1 MAIENIQEIINKYE
15 DMSLEELGSS
25 LLGRQG
31 KIAAARQ
38 KAQDKS
44 DRISKIIGGLLAT
57 QSIFGNNAKSKIEDI
72 NQKLKNEQY
81 TNSTVSKNAIN
92 FAKSFSG
99 MGEQLS
105 KGTKWEDLTEE
116 YTSKFTNNN
125 TDFFQPEIDNYYNS
139 RTTEEKAIFEAN
151 NYRQDMLNQMSE
163 VLWKTMA
170 TAKDGDKSRAIKILE
185 EGGDIVGEVEGQ
197 EYSKILDALLGADE
211 GFLQK
216 RRLDI
221 ATNRTNQ
228 IKKENTLVNG
238 VRNAP
243 KVISDVVGMVF
254 GRDTA
259 DNMFSDEQ
267 YRSFEQDDLETL
279 NYQGITTQA
288 VNEVLSKNY
297 SNIDEKEIVSQKYGS
312 VVSRMNTA
320 IQALHTDYS
329 KIKWIDFNKYLNF
342 KGTELLKTNV
352 EKLVQESA
360 AAGGDPSFILSS
372 NPVLKKIIDEFGV
385 SMEKANQPKIAKQL
399 ADELQQENL
408 FYFDKEKFLTDQSYR
423 EKIMLVN
430 VIQESGIRERKFL
443 ERGEGDLV
451 AEFEGSPVNIYFDVI
466 GEEGK
471 LNLKI
476 TDRYTRLA
484 PKLKKVYLFN
494 TLKELKM
501 DRAQAENAI
510 IFMQKQGHLTG
521 DIEELINEYI
531 TG

>member
-1 MAIENIQEIINKYE
+1 MALDNIQQIINKYE

-25 LLGRQG
+25 LLSRQS
-31 KIAAARQ
+31 KISAARQ
-38 KAQDKS
+38 KARDKA

-81 TNSTVSKNAIN
+81 TNSTVSKNAMN
-92 FAKSFSG
+92 FAKSFAG

-105 KGTKWEDLTEE
+105 KGTTWEDLAEE
-116 YTSKFTNNN
+116 YTTKFTNNN

-139 RTTEEKAIFEAN
+139 RTPEEKAIFDAN

-163 VLWKTMA
+163 VLWKTMT
-170 TAKDGDKSRAIKILE
+170 TAKDGDKPRAIKILE

-197 EYSKILDALLGADE
+197 DYSKILDALIGADE

-221 ATNRTNQ
+221 ATDRTNQ
-228 IKKENTLVNG
+228 IKRENTLVNG

-297 SNIDEKEIVSQKYGS
+297 SNVDEKEIVSQKYGS
-312 VVSRMNTA
+312 VISRMNTA
-320 IQALHTDYS
+320 IQEIYSDYA
-329 KIKWIDFNKYLNF
+329 KTKWEDMNFYLNY
-342 KGTELLKTNV
+342 KGTELLKNNI
-352 EKLVQESA
+352 EKLVQDS
-360 AAGGDPSFILSS
+360 AGGDPTLVLSS
-372 NPVLKKIIDEFGV
+372 NPVLKRIVDEFGV

-399 ADELQQENL
+399 AEELEKENL
-408 FYFDKEKFLTDQSYR
+408 FSFDKEKFLTDQAYR

-476 TDRYTRLA
+476 TDRYVNLA
-484 PKLKKVYLFN
+484 PKLKKIYLFN

>member
-1 MAIENIQEIINKYE
+1 MATENIQEIINKYE

-105 KGTKWEDLTEE
+105 KGTKWEDMTEE

-125 TDFFQPEIDNYYNS
+125 TDFFQPEIDNYYKS
-139 RTTEEKAIFEAN
+139 RTEEEKGIFDDN

-163 VLWKTMA
+163 VLWNKMTA
-170 TAKDGDKSRAIKILE
+170 AKDGDKSRAIKILE
-185 EGGDIVGEVEGQ
+185 EGGNIVGEVDGQ

-243 KVISDVVGMVF
+243 KVISDVVGMVL
-254 GRDTA
+254 GRDAA

-297 SNIDEKEIVSQKYGS
+297 SNVDEKEIVSQKYGS
-312 VVSRMNTA
+312 VISRMNTA
-320 IQALHTDYS
+320 LQEIYSNYS
-329 KIKWIDFNKYLNF
+329 KTKWKDLNYYINF
-342 KGTELLKTNV
+342 KGTELLKSNV
-352 EKLVQESA
+352 EKLIQDS
-360 AAGGDPSFILSS
+360 GGKDPSLILGS
-372 NPVLKKIIDEFGV
+372 NNVLKKIVDEFGV
-385 SMEKANQPKIAKQL
+385 SMEKANQPKIKQQL
-399 ADELQQENL
+399 ADELQKENL
-408 FYFDKEKFLTDQSYR
+408 ISFDKEKFLNEQAYR
-423 EKIMLVN
+423 EQIMLIN
-430 VIQESGIRERKFL
+430 VIQESGLRERKFL
-443 ERGEGDLV
+443 ERGAGDLV

-466 GEEGK
+466 GEKGK
-471 LNLKI
+471 VNLKI
-476 TDRYTRLA
+476 TDRYTMLA